1 MPPVSHVL
9 RLVWLTALVLLAA
22 SAVSCSKGGAD
33 AQSASATARPP
44 ATATPLAR
52 ALKQQAEAQYLPRM
66 SADLADLVRGQ
77 PFYQDLTP
85 ATLKLLSQLVKCEQ
99 AARSHGEDSSVADLF
114 EFATEQAWYQD
125 GLDDREA
132 TGLGGV
138 IDAYTR
144 SFTKKD
150 APPVGATIASTLQYQ
165 LFDVVTLPDTGD
177 TAVVVASA
185 DPDLGRKAVD
195 LVTEY
200 LPRVTE
206 IAGRFP
212 FSFIYVEVTP
222 DFPEELYGV
231 SYDEFIGLNV
241 KKVDAATVAHE
252 LTHSTVYGL
261 FPTWFEEGFAY
272 FMGYYLTDALDRGTQ
287 SAMADL
293 RAMNADNKVDIIN
306 YGYYTERQYL
316 AETRSGFLFVK
327 GLYDIEGIDG
337 LSKTVKALRSK
348 SYNDN
353 EMLAAI
359 MQQAAPSV
367 QGQVRKLF
375 CDRIVGSTHAYCTA
389 GG

>member
-1 MPPVSHVL
+1 MQPVAHVW
-9 RLVWLTALVLLAA
+9 RALSLAVPLFL
-22 SAVSCSKGGAD
+22 AVSVVACSTD
-33 AQSASATARPP
+33 RPARPSP
-44 ATATPLAR
+44 AATTRPLATPTPAAR

-66 SADLADLVRGQ
+66 SDDLADLVRAQ

-85 ATLKLLSQLVKCEQ
+85 ATLKLLSQLAKCEQ
-99 AARSHGEDSSVADLF
+99 AARGHGEDGSVADLL
-114 EFATEQAWYQD
+114 EFASEQAWYQD

-138 IDAYTR
+138 IEAYTR

-150 APPVGATIASTLQYQ
+150 APPVGATLASTLQYQ
-165 LFDVVTLPDTGD
+165 LFDVVTLPETGD
-177 TAVVVASA
+177 TAIVVASS
-185 DPDLGRKAVD
+185 DPGLGRKAVE

-200 LPRVTE
+200 LPRVAE

-212 FSFIYVEVTP
+212 YSFIYVEVAP
-222 DFPEELYGV
+222 DFPDELYGV
-231 SYDEFIGLNV
+231 SYDEFVGLNSG
-241 KKVDAATVAHE
+241 KVDGATIAHE

-287 SAMADL
+287 SATADL
-293 RAMNADNKVDIIN
+293 RAMNADNKINIIN
-306 YGYYTERQYL
+306 YGYYTGRQYL

-327 GLYDIEGIDG
+327 SLYDIEGIDG

-359 MQQAAPSV
+359 LQQAAPGV
-367 QGQVRKLF
+367 QAQVRKLF
-375 CDRIVGSTHAYCTA
+375 CDRIVGSTHAYCAA